1 MIGFRVFYTIS
12 KIPRNAKLRSTK
24 EVIKR
29 MNTTKRIICICLAAL
44 VATSGMQVAPAEA
57 ADAQQAAPTE
67 AAPTEAAPTEAADLE
82 GYGGFDLSDWS
93 WTPLGD
99 GVNLQRYKGES
110 RKVAVPGKI
119 EGYGKVYFTGGGLLF
134 SLNNNKDSITHFKTV
149 AVDGVRPEFIGSLHD
164 NFRFMRA
171 LEYVDMSQCE
181 KRDVQGNRLDMMFYE
196 CTNLKYVD
204 VTGLVNQ
211 AYVSAKDVFGNCP
224 NLETIIG
231 LDTWDVSGIESF
243 LCMFDGCESLT
254 DIDISNWNMSSATS
268 TYCMFSECYSLES
281 VSLPDF
287 SNSINLQTSSGMF
300 MNCTSLT
307 SVDLSRFSPP
317 NLEYAQSM
325 FHGCRALERA
335 DLSFLNSGKLKVLSQ
350 IFEECTSL
358 KEVVMPETNHWLTL
372 ASKMFYNCPSLD
384 FVDLRS
390 LDLSRVTEGAFTEN
404 FFLNPS
410 EDGTENRLLV
420 LSTDEKVINYNFG
433 WDNRTGS
440 GPTMDANGGTFA
452 SNLEGVRKD
461 SSILVLPDLSNTAFE
476 NAIANVVENF
486 EVPHKEGYTFDGWE
500 KVESITV
507 VSSSMAES
515 AFSRLNRDKYKAR
528 WSTEAG
534 VINRSPVISA
544 EDKSLKVGDAFDP
557 LDGVSAHDE
566 EDGPIALSADNV
578 VFNDVDASRP
588 GDYSVTYRVT
598 DSGGASSEK
607 SIAVKVVDEHV
618 TQLVTPTGEETP
630 GGKTA
635 GGEPKAM
642 PRTGDGPFGVGIFG
656 LALLSLGGLLLALRR
671 TKS

>member
-29 MNTTKRIICICLAAL
+29 MSMTKRIICICLAAL
-44 VATSGMQVAPAEA
+44 VATSGMQAAPAEA
-57 ADAQQAAPTE
+57 APTEAAPTE

-211 AYVSAKDVFGNCP
+211 AYVSAEDVFGNCP

-243 LCMFDGCESLT
+243 FCMFDGCESLT

-281 VSLPDF
+281 VF
-287 SNSINLQTSSGMF
+287 SAGFLEFDQSPTSSRHVHELYF
-300 MNCTSLT
+300 
-307 SVDLSRFSPP
+307 
-317 NLEYAQSM
+317 
-325 FHGCRALERA
+325 
-335 DLSFLNSGKLKVLSQ
+335 
-350 IFEECTSL
+350 
-358 KEVVMPETNHWLTL
+358 
-372 ASKMFYNCPSLD
+372 
-384 FVDLRS
+384 
-390 LDLSRVTEGAFTEN
+390 
-404 FFLNPS
+404 
-410 EDGTENRLLV
+410 
-420 LSTDEKVINYNFG
+420 
-433 WDNRTGS
+433 
-440 GPTMDANGGTFA
+440 
-452 SNLEGVRKD
+452 
-461 SSILVLPDLSNTAFE
+461 
-476 NAIANVVENF
+476 
-486 EVPHKEGYTFDGWE
+486 PHQ
-500 KVESITV
+500 
-507 VSSSMAES
+507 
-515 AFSRLNRDKYKAR
+515 R
-528 WSTEAG
+528 
-534 VINRSPVISA
+534 
-544 EDKSLKVGDAFDP
+544 
-557 LDGVSAHDE
+557 
-566 EDGPIALSADNV
+566 
-578 VFNDVDASRP
+578 
-588 GDYSVTYRVT
+588 
-598 DSGGASSEK
+598 
-607 SIAVKVVDEHV
+607 
-618 TQLVTPTGEETP
+618 
-630 GGKTA
+630 
-635 GGEPKAM
+635 
-642 PRTGDGPFGVGIFG
+642 
-656 LALLSLGGLLLALRR
+656 
-671 TKS
+671 

>member
-57 ADAQQAAPTE
+57 ADAQQ

>member
-29 MNTTKRIICICLAAL
+29 MSMTKRIICICLAAL
-44 VATSGMQVAPAEA
+44 VATSGMQAAPAEA
-57 ADAQQAAPTE
+57 APTEAAPTE
-67 AAPTEAAPTEAADLE
+67 AAPTEAAPTEAADTE
-82 GYGGFDLSDWS
+82 GYGGFELSDWS
-93 WTPLGD
+93 WSELGG
-99 GVNLQRYKGES
+99 GVKLDRYKGES

-119 EGYGKVYFTGGGLLF
+119 GGYDKVYFTGSGMLF
-134 SLNNNKDSITHFKTV
+134 SLNNNKDSVTHFKTV
-149 AVDGVRPEFIGSLHD
+149 AVDGVKPEFVGSLHD

-243 LCMFDGCESLT
+243 FCMFDGCESLT

-325 FHGCRALERA
+325 FYGCRALERA

-372 ASKMFYNCPSLD
+372 ASRMFYNCPSLD

-420 LSTDEKVINYNFG
+420 LSTDEKVINYNFD

-461 SSILVLPDLSNTAFE
+461 SSIFVLPELSNAAFE

-486 EVPHKEGYTFDGWE
+486 EVPHKEGCTFDGWE
-500 KVESITV
+500 KVENITV
-507 VSSSMAES
+507 SSIMAES

-528 WSTEAG
+528 WSTEAS

-544 EDKSLKVGDAFDP
+544 EDRSLKVGDAFDP

-578 VFNDVDASRP
+578 MFNDVDASRP
-588 GDYSVTYRVT
+588 GNYSVTYRVT

>member
-1 MIGFRVFYTIS
+1 
-12 KIPRNAKLRSTK
+12 
-24 EVIKR
+24 

-57 ADAQQAAPTE
+57 ADAQQAAPTEAAPTEAAPTE

-149 AVDGVRPEFIGSLHD
+149 AVDGARPEFIGSLHD

-181 KRDVQGNRLDMMFYE
+181 ERDVQGNRLDMMFYE

-211 AYVSAKDVFGNCP
+211 TYVSAEDVFGNCP
-224 NLETIIG
+224 NLETVIG
-231 LDTWDVSGIESF
+231 LDTWDVSGIKSF
-243 LCMFDGCESLT
+243 SSMFNGCESLT
-254 DIDISNWNMSSATS
+254 DIDISNWDMSSATS
-268 TYCMFSECYSLES
+268 TFCMFSECYSLES

-300 MNCTSLT
+300 MDCTSLT

-325 FHGCRALERA
+325 FHRCRALERA

-420 LSTDEKVINYNFG
+420 LSTDEKVINYNFD

-461 SSILVLPDLSNTAFE
+461 SSILVLPDLSNTALE

-507 VSSSMAES
+507 SSSMAES
-515 AFSRLNRDKYKAR
+515 AFSRLNGDKYKAR

-534 VINRSPVISA
+534 GINRSPVISA

-578 VFNDVDASRP
+578 VFNDVNASRP

-607 SIAVKVVDEHV
+607 SIAVKVVDEPAS
-618 TQLVTPTGEETP
+618 QFVTPTG
-630 GGKTA
+630 GKA
-635 GGEPKAM
+635 PGGEPKAM

-656 LALLSLGGLLLALRR
+656 LALFSLGGLLLALRR